1 MSTSVMLLMELYRY
15 LYYYGRQHDC
25 VVIAVT
31 HRISSVLVC
40 GGCLSILAMSF
51 SHSDI
56 SRGVAELPRIV
67 QMTEGEKRNFFTLA
81 SSRAPGKRQ
90 IKPNANIL
98 LDSIPLTDS
107 DEDDDFI
114 AGRTGDEAS
123 SNSELSSSN
132 GDEEKK
138 DENGSNAQTSDS
150 NEPDFVAEK
159 HENEDA
165 KPELSAMGSSDC
177 NIQPGQLICTLC
189 LNQRAVVRND
199 EVIQCDKCGVAVHE
213 NCYVTENVGDSESDG
228 SSSSTEPWFC
238 EACLYGL
245 KEPPYCELCPNRF
258 GAFKKADIGGGWVH
272 LLCALY
278 TPGITFGDVERL
290 SAVSWQEQDYKLF
303 GKRACI
309 ACSDPLLARTGIA
322 VPCDAALCKNHLH
335 VTCAQRLG
343 LLVDNTERSV
353 DPNLSNSTDGNSNN
367 LTAYD
372 VETVDPLYLT
382 CKRHAN
388 ENLMKHRRAVCELV
402 YKQEEARMMGIRK
415 RVLNEREER
424 KRIQMLE
431 RHKKAMKEL
440 EGITIAW
447 PEHDNKRPRLF
458 HTSAH
463 YLELFSEKARS
474 SGISRQKFLEN
485 FIRVNGA
492 QLQYLPPGFS
502 SEFVEYFN
510 HRKNVIPQ
518 ATEKLERLKR
528 ENEKLRTEQKKLQ
541 ELLQNHA
548 ISPFDDMK
556 VLQEW
561 YDTLHALGLRKL
573 EKPSSIIEKA
583 RKNTPKKLQS
593 FLQTTKSPSTSKAP
607 TSVKISGKKDSL
619 DSEAIDLK
627 INFCD
632 ECKKTTEQHLM
643 AQCDK
648 CHKYYHLA
656 CLEPPLLKMPKKT
669 STQGWMCSLCCD
681 VSSESDAEMAKIS
694 YAGPRKLRG
703 RSLTSEKR
711 RAAEKAK
718 CQISKAEIFSAKQSE
733 ADDKCPNQTN
743 SLTSPDKTKKTT
755 TSTSFTNHSTATRKR
770 RASDNTRKNSFGD
783 FNGIHQHNNSVAKRV
798 PSLSPVPHM
807 PKLKRRRSVNSL
819 PPTLPKFK
827 SNKTAHLNEVAQS

>member
-1 MSTSVMLLMELYRY
+1 
-15 LYYYGRQHDC
+15 
-25 VVIAVT
+25 
-31 HRISSVLVC
+31 
-40 GGCLSILAMSF
+40 
-51 SHSDI
+51 
-56 SRGVAELPRIV
+56 
-67 QMTEGEKRNFFTLA
+67 MTEDEKRNFFALA

-98 LDSIPLTDS
+98 LDAIPLSDS

-114 AGRTGDEAS
+114 VGRTGDESS
-123 SNSELSSSN
+123 SNSDLSSN
-132 GDEEKK
+132 DGDEEK
-138 DENGSNAQTSDS
+138 DDGNDGEAQTSDL
-150 NEPDFVAEK
+150 NESKCGPEK
-159 HENEDA
+159 HQNEDTKSEFDVTGA
-165 KPELSAMGSSDC
+165 NGY

-213 NCYVTENVGDSESDG
+213 NCYITENVGDSESDG

-343 LLVDNTERSV
+343 LLIDNTEKSI
-353 DPNLSNSTDGNSNN
+353 DPNLSTSTHTNSNN

-372 VETVDPLYLT
+372 VESVDPLYLT
-382 CKRHAN
+382 CKRHSN
-388 ENLMKHRRAVCELV
+388 ENLMKQRKAICELV
-402 YKQEEARMMGIRK
+402 NKQEETRMLGIRR

-424 KRIQMLE
+424 KRMQMLE
-431 RHKKAMKEL
+431 RHKKAMKDL

-458 HTSAH
+458 HTSAQ
-463 YLELFSEKARS
+463 YLELFTEKARS

-485 FIRVNGA
+485 FIKVDGA
-492 QLQYLPPGFS
+492 QLPYLPPGFS
-502 SEFVEYFN
+502 SEFIEYFN
-510 HRKNVIPQ
+510 HRKNVIPEE
-518 ATEKLERLKR
+518 TEKLEKLKR
-528 ENEKLRTEQKKLQ
+528 ENEKLRAEQKKLQ
-541 ELLQNHA
+541 ELLEV
-548 ISPFDDMK
+548 PVVTFFDDSK

-561 YDTLHALGLRKL
+561 YETLHALGLRKL
-573 EKPSSIIEKA
+573 DKPSPPIENKA
-583 RKNTPKKLQS
+583 KKSTRKFQN
-593 FLQTTKSPSTSKAP
+593 FLAPKSPSTSKASTSAKVP
-607 TSVKISGKKDSL
+607 TVKKNSSDNVAIEG
-619 DSEAIDLK
+619 IDLK

-632 ECKKTTEQHLM
+632 ECKKMTEQHLM
-643 AQCDK
+643 TQCDK

-656 CLEPPLLKMPKKT
+656 CLDPPLLKMPKKT

-681 VSSESDAEMAKIS
+681 VSSDSDAEMAKI
-694 YAGPRKLRG
+694 YNGPRKLRD
-703 RSLTSEKR
+703 RSLAPEKR
-711 RAAEKAK
+711 KDTEKALPEETK
-718 CQISKAEIFSAKQSE
+718 ETSSS
-733 ADDKCPNQTN
+733 
-743 SLTSPDKTKKTT
+743 SL
-755 TSTSFTNHSTATRKR
+755 TNHSTPTAVTRKR
-770 RASDNTRKNSFGD
+770 RISDRSKKNSFSD
-783 FNGIHQHNNSVAKRV
+783 LNGIHQHNNSLAKRI

-807 PKLKRRRSVNSL
+807 PKRKRRRSVNSL

-827 SNKTAHLNEVAQS
+827 SSETAHLNEVAQN

>member
-1 MSTSVMLLMELYRY
+1 
-15 LYYYGRQHDC
+15 
-25 VVIAVT
+25 
-31 HRISSVLVC
+31 
-40 GGCLSILAMSF
+40 
-51 SHSDI
+51 
-56 SRGVAELPRIV
+56 
-67 QMTEGEKRNFFTLA
+67 MTEDEKRNFFTLA
-81 SSRAPGKRQ
+81 SSRGPGKRQ

-98 LDSIPLTDS
+98 LDTIPLTDS

-114 AGRTGDEAS
+114 AGRTGDES
-123 SNSELSSSN
+123 SPNSDLSSSE
-132 GDEEKK
+132 GDEEK
-138 DENGSNAQTSDS
+138 DENNDNAQTSNS
-150 NEPDFVAEK
+150 SESDFGPEK

-165 KPELSAMGSSDC
+165 KSEFSVTGANGY

-213 NCYVTENVGDSESDG
+213 NCYITENVGDSESDG

-309 ACSDPLLARTGIA
+309 ACSDPLIARTGIA

-343 LLVDNTERSV
+343 LLVDNTEKSV
-353 DPNLSNSTDGNSNN
+353 DSSLSSSANTNN
-367 LTAYD
+367 NNRTAYD

-388 ENLMKHRRAVCELV
+388 ENLMKQRKAVCELV
-402 YKQEEARMMGIRK
+402 YKQEEARMLGIRR

-424 KRIQMLE
+424 KRMQMLE
-431 RHKKAMKEL
+431 RHKKAMKDL

-458 HTSAH
+458 HTSAQ
-463 YLELFSEKARS
+463 YLELFSEKAKS

-485 FIRVNGA
+485 FIKVDGA

-502 SEFVEYFN
+502 SEFIEYFN
-510 HRKNVIPQ
+510 HRKNIIPQ
-518 ATEKLERLKR
+518 ETEKLEKLKR

-541 ELLQNHA
+541 ELLQNPVV
-548 ISPFDDMK
+548 SFFDDSK

-561 YDTLHALGLRKL
+561 YETLHALGLRKL
-573 EKPSSIIEKA
+573 EKPSPPVENKTKKNSP
-583 RKNTPKKLQS
+583 RKSQS
-593 FLQTTKSPSTSKAP
+593 FLTTKGPSTTKAS
-607 TSVKISGKKDSL
+607 TSGKLSGKKNSL
-619 DSEAIDLK
+619 GSVAFEEIDLK

-643 AQCDK
+643 TQCDK

-681 VSSESDAEMAKIS
+681 VSSDSDAEMAKILRG
-694 YAGPRKLRG
+694 GPRKLRD
-703 RSLTSEKR
+703 RSVASEKR
-711 RAAEKAK
+711 KVEKAE
-718 CQISKAEIFSAKQSE
+718 CQASKAAILSAKQSE
-733 ADDKCPNQTN
+733 TVDKCPHKATPFI
-743 SLTSPDKTKKTT
+743 SPDETKKTT
-755 TSTSFTNHSTATRKR
+755 NSIPTNHSAPTAVTRKR
-770 RASDNTRKNSFGD
+770 RISDHQKKNSFGD

-827 SNKTAHLNEVAQS
+827 SNETAHLNEVAQS

>member
-1 MSTSVMLLMELYRY
+1 
-15 LYYYGRQHDC
+15 
-25 VVIAVT
+25 
-31 HRISSVLVC
+31 
-40 GGCLSILAMSF
+40 
-51 SHSDI
+51 
-56 SRGVAELPRIV
+56 
-67 QMTEGEKRNFFTLA
+67 MTEDEKRSFFTLS

-98 LDSIPLTDS
+98 FDAIPLSDS

-114 AGRTGDEAS
+114 AGRTGDELS
-123 SNSELSSSN
+123 SNSDLSSNDDN
-132 GDEEKK
+132 GEKD
-138 DENGSNAQTSDS
+138 DENDSVAQTSDS
-150 NEPDFVAEK
+150 SESDSSSEK
-159 HENEDA
+159 HRIKDT
-165 KPELSAMGSSDC
+165 KPNIMGANGY
-177 NIQPGQLICTLC
+177 NIQPDQLICTLC

-213 NCYVTENVGDSESDG
+213 NCYITENIGDAESDG

-303 GKRACI
+303 GKRACV
-309 ACSDPLLARTGIA
+309 ACSDQLLARTGIA

-343 LLVDNTERSV
+343 LLIDNTEKSV
-353 DPNLSNSTDGNSNN
+353 DPNLSNSTNTNN
-367 LTAYD
+367 NTLAAYD

-388 ENLMKHRRAVCELV
+388 ENLMKQRKAVCELM
-402 YKQEEARMMGIRK
+402 YKQEEARMLGIRR

-431 RHKKAMKEL
+431 RHKKAMKDL

-458 HTSAH
+458 HTSAQ
-463 YLELFSEKARS
+463 YLELFFEKAKS

-485 FIRVNGA
+485 FIKVDGA
-492 QLQYLPPGFS
+492 QLPYLPPGFS
-502 SEFVEYFN
+502 SEFIQYFN
-510 HRKNVIPQ
+510 HRKNIIPEE
-518 ATEKLERLKR
+518 TEKLEKLKR

-541 ELLQNHA
+541 ELLQNPVA
-548 ISPFDDMK
+548 TFFDDSK
-556 VLQEW
+556 VLEEW
-561 YDTLHALGLRKL
+561 YETLHALGLRKL
-573 EKPSSIIEKA
+573 EKPSPPVENKTKKGSP
-583 RKNTPKKLQS
+583 RKSQNS
-593 FLQTTKSPSTSKAP
+593 VAAKSPSTSKAS
-607 TSVKISGKKDSL
+607 TSAKMYEGKNSSL
-619 DSEAIDLK
+619 DSVAIEGIDLK
-627 INFCD
+627 INSCD
-632 ECKKTTEQHLM
+632 ECKKVTEQHLLT
-643 AQCDK
+643 QCDK
-648 CHKYYHLA
+648 CYKYYHLA

-681 VSSESDAEMAKIS
+681 VSSDSDTEMAKIS
-694 YAGPRKLRG
+694 YGGPRKLRD
-703 RSLTSEKR
+703 RSLASEKQK
-711 RAAEKAK
+711 ETEEVE
-718 CQISKAEIFSAKQSE
+718 CQAILSAKQPKT
-733 ADDKCPNQTN
+733 DNKCLSKVVLLTVTEETMRTINSSPTN
-743 SLTSPDKTKKTT
+743 SSGQTT
-755 TSTSFTNHSTATRKR
+755 AARKR
-770 RASDNTRKNSFGD
+770 RSSDRPKKNSFRD
-783 FNGIHQHNNSVAKRV
+783 LNGIHQHNNLVAKRV

-807 PKLKRRRSVNSL
+807 PKRERRRSVNSL

-827 SNKTAHLNEVAQS
+827 SNETAHFKEVAQS

>member
-1 MSTSVMLLMELYRY
+1 MGYGLAVDYSAVSFEMKNYDKYNQALLTVPGL
-15 LYYYGRQHDC
+15 LHSLLFLNNPSL
-25 VVIAVT
+25 
-31 HRISSVLVC
+31 HLF
-40 GGCLSILAMSF
+40 LA
-51 SHSDI
+51 
-56 SRGVAELPRIV
+56 
-67 QMTEGEKRNFFTLA
+67 
-81 SSRAPGKRQ
+81 SRAPGKRQ

-98 LDSIPLTDS
+98 LDAIPLTDS

-114 AGRTGDEAS
+114 IGKTCDESS
-123 SNSELSSSN
+123 SNSDLSSN
-132 GDEEKK
+132 DGDEEKE
-138 DENGSNAQTSDS
+138 DENDGDAQTSDS
-150 NEPDFVAEK
+150 SKSDCGLEK
-159 HENEDA
+159 NEDA
-165 KPELSAMGSSDC
+165 KPEFDVTAANGY

-213 NCYVTENVGDSESDG
+213 NCYITENIGDSESDG

-290 SAVSWQEQDYKLF
+290 SAISWQEQDYKLF

-343 LLVDNTERSV
+343 LLIDNTEKSV
-353 DPNLSNSTDGNSNN
+353 DPNLSNSTITNSNN

-388 ENLMKHRRAVCELV
+388 ENLMKQRKAVCELV
-402 YKQEEARMMGIRK
+402 YKQEEARMLGIRR

-431 RHKKAMKEL
+431 RHKKAMKDL

-458 HTSAH
+458 HTSAQ
-463 YLELFSEKARS
+463 YLELFSEKAKS
-474 SGISRQKFLEN
+474 NGISRQKFLEN
-485 FIRVNGA
+485 FIKVDGA
-492 QLQYLPPGFS
+492 QLPYLPPGFS
-502 SEFVEYFN
+502 SEFIEYFN
-510 HRKNVIPQ
+510 HRKNVIPRE
-518 ATEKLERLKR
+518 TEKLEKLKR
-528 ENEKLRTEQKKLQ
+528 ENEKLRNEQKKLQ
-541 ELLQNHA
+541 ELLQNPV
-548 ISPFDDMK
+548 ISCFDDTK

-561 YDTLHALGLRKL
+561 YETLHALGLRKL
-573 EKPSSIIEKA
+573 EKPSPPVENKA
-583 RKNTPKKLQS
+583 RKNSPRKSQS
-593 FLQTTKSPSTSKAP
+593 LLAAKGPSTSKAS
-607 TSVKISGKKDSL
+607 TSARVSGKKNSL
-619 DSEAIDLK
+619 DSVAFEEIELK

-681 VSSESDAEMAKIS
+681 VSSDSDAEMAKIS
-694 YAGPRKLRG
+694 CVGPRKLRD
-703 RSLTSEKR
+703 RSLVSGKR
-711 RAAEKAK
+711 KEIEKAEFK
-718 CQISKAEIFSAKQSE
+718 MAIFSAKQHGT
-733 ADDKCPNQTN
+733 DDKYPDKAAPF
-743 SLTSPDKTKKTT
+743 TSPDETKKTT
-755 TSTSFTNHSTATRKR
+755 ISSSANHSTSTAVTRKR
-770 RASDNTRKNSFGD
+770 RISDHPKKNSFGD

-798 PSLSPVPHM
+798 PSLSPVPIR
-807 PKLKRRRSVNSL
+807 KLKRRRSVNSL
-819 PPTLPKFK
+819 PPTLSKFK
-827 SNKTAHLNEVAQS
+827 SNDTAHLNEVAQS

>member
-1 MSTSVMLLMELYRY
+1 
-15 LYYYGRQHDC
+15 
-25 VVIAVT
+25 
-31 HRISSVLVC
+31 
-40 GGCLSILAMSF
+40 
-51 SHSDI
+51 
-56 SRGVAELPRIV
+56 
-67 QMTEGEKRNFFTLA
+67 MTEDEKRNFFSLA

-98 LDSIPLTDS
+98 LDAIPLSDS

-114 AGRTGDEAS
+114 AGRVGDESS
-123 SNSELSSSN
+123 SNSDLSSSD
-132 GDEEKK
+132 GDEEK
-138 DENGSNAQTSDS
+138 DENDGNAQTSDS
-150 NEPDFVAEK
+150 SESEPGPEK
-159 HENEDA
+159 HQNEDT
-165 KPELSAMGSSDC
+165 KPEFNVIGANGY

-189 LNQRAVVRND
+189 LNQRAIVRND
-199 EVIQCDKCGVAVHE
+199 EVIQCDRCGVAVHE
-213 NCYVTENVGDSESDG
+213 NCYITENVGDSESDG

-245 KEPPYCELCPNRF
+245 REPPYCELCPNRF

-290 SAVSWQEQDYKLF
+290 SAISWQEQDYKLF

-343 LLVDNTERSV
+343 LLIDNTEKSV
-353 DPNLSNSTDGNSNN
+353 DSNLSNSTNTNSNN

-388 ENLMKHRRAVCELV
+388 ENLMKQRKAMCELV
-402 YKQEEARMMGIRK
+402 YKQEEARMLGIRK

-431 RHKKAMKEL
+431 RHKKAMKAL

-458 HTSAH
+458 HTSAQ
-463 YLELFSEKARS
+463 YLELFFEKAKS
-474 SGISRQKFLEN
+474 SGINRQKFLEN
-485 FIRVNGA
+485 FIKVDGA

-502 SEFVEYFN
+502 SEFIEYFN
-510 HRKNVIPQ
+510 HRKNLIPQ
-518 ATEKLERLKR
+518 ETEKLEKLKQ

-541 ELLQNHA
+541 ELLQ
-548 ISPFDDMK
+548 SPVLPFFDDSK

-561 YDTLHALGLRKL
+561 YDTLHTLGLRKL
-573 EKPSSIIEKA
+573 EKPSPPVENKA
-583 RKNTPKKLQS
+583 KKNTPRKSQS
-593 FLQTTKSPSTSKAP
+593 FLAARSPSTSKP
-607 TSVKISGKKDSL
+607 STSARVSGKKNSL
-619 DSEAIDLK
+619 NSAVFEGIDLK

-632 ECKKTTEQHLM
+632 ECKKTTDQHLM
-643 AQCDK
+643 TQCDK
-648 CHKYYHLA
+648 CYKYYHLA

-669 STQGWMCSLCCD
+669 STQGWMCSVCCD
-681 VSSESDAEMAKIS
+681 VSSDSDAEMVKIS
-694 YAGPRKLRG
+694 YGGRRKLRN
-703 RSLTSEKR
+703 RSLALEKR
-711 RAAEKAK
+711 KEAEK
-718 CQISKAEIFSAKQSE
+718 
-733 ADDKCPNQTN
+733 
-743 SLTSPDKTKKTT
+743 TSPDKTKKTT
-755 TSTSFTNHSTATRKR
+755 SSSPTNHSSPTTVIRKR
-770 RASDNTRKNSFGD
+770 RISDHPKKNSFGD

-827 SNKTAHLNEVAQS
+827 SNETAHLNEVAQS